1 MTQYVKEPANF
12 FAKIRVR
19 CAKPQQIV
27 YIFLKNIE
35 KTLIL
40 QTFPKSSMDKE
51 LEVRIEANR
60 KEYERLLK
68 DDDYT
73 DVRFNP
79 RNGALSAIHREHNF
93 DPTIGIFGIPRGNY
107 ERISLDVLYDYGNC
121 VILGSE
127 KLGRNIRAIEGFLN
141 GKPFDMKGIEGT
153 GKRNII
159 DKISDAS
166 NKGAETIVLYF
177 HEERFF
183 ERQRIVNA
191 YNGYLKLSKTNRIQ
205 TVYYIVDNKL
215 FKL

>member
-1 MTQYVKEPANF
+1 LNFNRRPAAETTLPRTSYVVQVSFKKRDSICQRTCEF
-12 FAKIRVR
+12 FCKDTGALCQTTADSI
-19 CAKPQQIV
+19 
-27 YIFLKNIE
+27 YFLKNIE

-121 VILGSE
+121 VIL
-127 KLGRNIRAIEGFLN
+127 
-141 GKPFDMKGIEGT
+141 
-153 GKRNII
+153 
-159 DKISDAS
+159 
-166 NKGAETIVLYF
+166 
-177 HEERFF
+177 
-183 ERQRIVNA
+183 
-191 YNGYLKLSKTNRIQ
+191 
-205 TVYYIVDNKL
+205 DNKL